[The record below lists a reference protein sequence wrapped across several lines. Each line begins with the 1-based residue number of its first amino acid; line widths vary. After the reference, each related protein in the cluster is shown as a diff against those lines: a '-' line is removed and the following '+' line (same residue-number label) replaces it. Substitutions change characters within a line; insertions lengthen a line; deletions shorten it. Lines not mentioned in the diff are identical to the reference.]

1 MPPSM
6 HTILLHCSI
15 VIKHAL
21 VPIGLLSEEAQEAC
35 NKNYKNFRENHTR
48 KTSRLST
55 NTDLMHALLISSDP
69 VISSNRTILKTPFTE
84 LPFSVKQLIITDNDE
99 ETEDSDVCSN
109 SE

>member
-21 VPIGLLSEEAQEAC
+21 VPIGLLSEEAQEAY

-69 VISSNRTILKTPFTE
+69 VISSKRTILKNFVVGLPCFPWPSSSPSVAGTSFCSVPAAPPF
-84 LPFSVKQLIITDNDE
+84 
-99 ETEDSDVCSN
+99 
-109 SE
+109 